1 MQPPP
6 NQLPDSPSA
15 AHLPSFFASLNKTR
29 SSQFRE
35 LLQTP
40 PESSHTSQH
49 GRSSKEEASYSFSHN
64 KVPHPH
70 IGLSTSKW
78 PSRNSSQCDTLQPLL
93 AQELFVHNKGRKI
106 TTASDRIMEAIEGL
120 SDRVASVQH
129 DVVMLKSD
137 SRHNREQLHDM
148 QLGQKLLPVRDEIAD
163 EIMNIL
169 TSVIQDTFQ
178 SSTLD
183 NANRSIARNL
193 TETFFPRLEAMI
205 CGLEKMIQASK
216 TDVCMNLERSNN
228 LLEHINCMSDVIKK
242 LDDSLE
248 AQRDGSRIFDDRKK
262 SFERLIGTNMNANIH
277 FIQNSLQELHAKV
290 NQLSAPSRPPEYV
303 ELKKH
308 ATHLVASSASI
319 TSIVD
324 LLRVILSNQ
333 THLKMLVQHLLSTS
347 NSNNSQN
354 LSYQRDPLSSISQHL
369 SLDHL
374 NKALP
379 NEALQ
384 DHTTSTQ
391 LLSTQS
397 STMQSNST
405 DDLPLTGN
413 DSTDIFRSKSYIP
426 GSVSFPCSTSLE
438 EVTSLNPHS
447 MSTMDQNKPSS
458 SPGGVAA
465 TASSKTCTASTVE
478 STTKICCKKGKFKKS
493 KAITRSALTSTLEC
507 STTCSIQ
514 KAIPCTSPAIG
525 TTRSLINAQTHR
537 RQTRQSSKKASH
549 LSSYDVQSSV
559 IPDCRGSVLQPFG
572 PTERDIG
579 IPVPTEGRVSK
590 GKKRTWDFSSDEEAE
605 ET

>member
-1 MQPPP
+1 
-6 NQLPDSPSA
+6 
-15 AHLPSFFASLNKTR
+15 
-29 SSQFRE
+29 
-35 LLQTP
+35 
-40 PESSHTSQH
+40 
-49 GRSSKEEASYSFSHN
+49 
-64 KVPHPH
+64 
-70 IGLSTSKW
+70 
-78 PSRNSSQCDTLQPLL
+78 
-93 AQELFVHNKGRKI
+93 
-106 TTASDRIMEAIEGL
+106 
-120 SDRVASVQH
+120 
-129 DVVMLKSD
+129 
-137 SRHNREQLHDM
+137 
-148 QLGQKLLPVRDEIAD
+148 
-163 EIMNIL
+163 
-169 TSVIQDTFQ
+169 
-178 SSTLD
+178 
-183 NANRSIARNL
+183 
-193 TETFFPRLEAMI
+193 
-205 CGLEKMIQASK
+205 
-216 TDVCMNLERSNN
+216 
-228 LLEHINCMSDVIKK
+228 MSDVIKK

-248 AQRDGSRIFDDRKK
+248 AQRDGSRIFDDCKK

-478 STTKICCKKGKFKKS
+478 STTKYVAKRAS
-493 KAITRSALTSTLEC
+493 LRNQRLSPVLPSPVLWNVPLPVRSRK
-507 STTCSIQ
+507 Q
-514 KAIPCTSPAIG
+514 SPVRHQQLVLQG
-525 TTRSLINAQTHR
+525 
-537 RQTRQSSKKASH
+537 H
-549 LSSYDVQSSV
+549 LSMPKLIVDRLVKVLRRPATCPRMMFSPLWFLTVEGLSYNHLDLRSE
-559 IPDCRGSVLQPFG
+559 I
-572 PTERDIG
+572 
-579 IPVPTEGRVSK
+579 
-590 GKKRTWDFSSDEEAE
+590 
-605 ET
+605 